1 VTCLR
6 NVFTNQKAPEIHLTF
21 NCGWL
26 ITRSSLW
33 RVFMGAVC
41 WSTSLTPGSQNSI
54 NTSLPQVF
62 LRNVATILT
71 PTLTL
76 LSLIFSQVALTS
88 FNNTKCACV
97 LSVHSFFNSLLY
109 QLYEVLYYLKFEM
122 LIFSYFSKLKIG
134 VCHKFEVFFT
144 IWKS

>member
-1 VTCLR
+1 
-6 NVFTNQKAPEIHLTF
+6 
-21 NCGWL
+21 
-26 ITRSSLW
+26 
-33 RVFMGAVC
+33 MGAVC

-97 LSVHSFFNSLLY
+97 LSVWDCGNSSFFNSLLY
-109 QLYEVLYYLKFEM
+109 QLYEVLYYFEFEM
-122 LIFSYFSKLKIG
+122 LLFSYFSKLKIG
-134 VCHKFEVFFT
+134 MCHKFEAFFT
-144 IWKS
+144 M

>member
-1 VTCLR
+1 
-6 NVFTNQKAPEIHLTF
+6 
-21 NCGWL
+21 
-26 ITRSSLW
+26 
-33 RVFMGAVC
+33 MGAVC
-41 WSTSLTPGSQNSI
+41 WSTSPTPGSQNSI

-97 LSVHSFFNSLLY
+97 PSVWDCGNS
-109 QLYEVLYYLKFEM
+109 
-122 LIFSYFSKLKIG
+122 
-134 VCHKFEVFFT
+134 
-144 IWKS
+144 